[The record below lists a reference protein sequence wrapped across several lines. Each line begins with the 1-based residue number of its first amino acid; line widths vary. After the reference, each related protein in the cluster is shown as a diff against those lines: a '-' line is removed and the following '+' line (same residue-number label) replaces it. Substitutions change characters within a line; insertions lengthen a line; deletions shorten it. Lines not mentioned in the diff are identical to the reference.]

1 MYNLYIHTIVLCK
14 NVVLKFGRMTL
25 VIIKNL
31 LSITKNCD
39 NCSSKIL
46 TGVGPINSYKNI
58 KRNPCNEIKSN
69 WLVEKKKRRDINQ
82 QINFITIIATLRNNI
97 IILLS
102 WWVTR
107 L

>member
-14 NVVLKFGRMTL
+14 NVVLKFVRMTL
-25 VIIKNL
+25 AIIKNL

-46 TGVGPINSYKNI
+46 TGVRPINSYKNI

-69 WLVEKKKRRDINQ
+69 WLVERKKKKKDV
-82 QINFITIIATLRNNI
+82 TLTNKLTSSQ
-97 IILLS
+97 LLPH
-102 WWVTR
+102 
-107 L
+107 

>member
-1 MYNLYIHTIVLCK
+1 MDNLYIHTIVLCK
-14 NVVLKFGRMTL
+14 NVVVKFVRMTL

-58 KRNPCNEIKSN
+58 KRNPCTEIKSN
-69 WLVEKKKRRDINQ
+69 WLVKITKK
-82 QINFITIIATLRNNI
+82 
-97 IILLS
+97 
-102 WWVTR
+102 
-107 L
+107 